1 MRDQQQAKFLE
12 ENPSML
18 HQLPASARPT
28 LGKDEAERGF
38 DLQEVLNFCWREWKF
53 IAVVFTAVLVVGTV
67 YTWRQIPL
75 YTATSQVLLD
85 PRKEKA
91 AGAEAILSDD
101 RLDYAMIDSQM
112 AIIRSTVFLRRV
124 VEKERLVSD
133 PEFGSGPA
141 HGGPTVA
148 DQPDTGRAKD
158 DEPIPPDVAMSIE
171 ALKGAVSVRGGS
183 QTQFAISYLLSI
195 SVTSR
200 DPARAA
206 RLANAVADA
215 FVVDKLDAR
224 FEAAK
229 RASAWLSDRL
239 VELKNQ
245 LRESEEAVA
254 HFRDEHGLIQSG
266 SNITLNQQQLSE
278 LNAKLVAARA
288 EAAEKKARVDL
299 LASIQAKGG
308 NIQSLPDIEKLGAM
322 ASLHEQ
328 EAKIS
333 QQEAELLTR
342 YGNTHPLVVN
352 IRAQHHDIA
361 RAIAAESQR
370 VATSIKNDYE
380 LAKARATALERSLQ
394 EVSGQTSIDDATTV
408 RLRELERTAAVNKSL
423 FEDFLQRAKIT
434 EEQSKFEA
442 REARV
447 ITPALTPG
455 GPSYPPNSRYMMITV
470 LLGLMLGVGG
480 ALAKE
485 MLDAGF
491 TTAKQVED
499 LLQLPVLT
507 SVGRMQKRD
516 RRVDGKV
523 VPLALYP
530 SLKPSSRYGEAVRSL
545 RTGIR
550 MADVDNPP
558 KIIQITSAVPGEGK
572 TTIAISFAASA
583 AAAGVK
589 VLLIDADLRRA
600 SASHVLG
607 LDKDKGL
614 VDLLVGQPDAKSL
627 MQLHKEARF
636 WTLPAGSKTQNPPDL
651 LGSERMKSLM
661 EGLRKTFDLIVIDTP
676 PAEPVID
683 PVVVSQ
689 LSDKVVFVIRW
700 GSTTR
705 EMVRRSVQ
713 RMSGH
718 RKVAGVALNLVN
730 DRRARRYGKHAYAN
744 YYGSRRYKQYY
755 VE

>member
-1 MRDQQQAKFLE
+1 
-12 ENPSML
+12 ML
-18 HQLPASARPT
+18 HQLPASTRPT
-28 LGKDEAERGF
+28 LGKDEPERDF
-38 DLQEVLNFCWREWKF
+38 DLQEILNFSWREWKF
-53 IAVVFTAVLVVGTV
+53 IGAVFIAVLVIGTV
-67 YTWRQIPL
+67 YTWRQIPR

-91 AGAEAILSDD
+91 AGAEAILSGDY
-101 RLDYAMIDSQM
+101 LDYAMIESQM
-112 AIIRSTVFLRRV
+112 AIVRSTIFLRRV
-124 VEKERLVSD
+124 VEKEHLVSD
-133 PEFGSGPA
+133 PEFGSGPSEGDES
-141 HGGPTVA
+141 HGATDNPA
-148 DQPDTGRAKD
+148 
-158 DEPIPPDVAMSIE
+158 ISHDVANSIE
-171 ALKGAVSVRGGS
+171 ALKGALSVKGGA
-183 QTQFAISYLLSI
+183 QAAYAVSYLLSI
-195 SVTSR
+195 SVTSI

-239 VELKNQ
+239 AELKNQ
-245 LRESEEAVA
+245 LRDSEEAVA
-254 HFRDEHGLIQSG
+254 HFRDEHGLIQSVG
-266 SNITLNQQQLSE
+266 NVTLNQQQLSE
-278 LNAKLVAARA
+278 LNAKLVTARA
-288 EAAEKKARVDL
+288 DAAEKKARVDL
-299 LASIQAKGG
+299 LASLQTKGG
-308 NIQSLPDIEKLGAM
+308 NIQNLPDIDKLGAM
-322 ASLHEQ
+322 ASLREQ
-328 EAKIS
+328 ETRIS
-333 QQEAELLTR
+333 QQESELLTR
-342 YGNTHPLVVN
+342 YEKTHPLVVN
-352 IRAQHHDIA
+352 IRAQHHDIE
-361 RAIAAESQR
+361 RAIAAEAQR
-370 VATSIKNDYE
+370 VAASIRNDYE
-380 LAKARATALERSLQ
+380 LAKARAAALERSLQ
-394 EVSGQTSIDDATTV
+394 EVSGQTSIDDATAV
-408 RLRELERTAAVNKSL
+408 RLRELERTAAVNRSL

-447 ITPALTPG
+447 ITPALPPG
-455 GPSYPPNSRYMMITV
+455 GPSYPPKSRYMMISV

-480 ALAKE
+480 AFAKE

-499 LLQLPVLT
+499 VLQLPVLS

-516 RRVDGKV
+516 RRVDGKI
-523 VPLALYP
+523 VPLPLYP

-558 KIIQITSAVPGEGK
+558 KVIQITSAVPGEGK

-627 MQLHKEARF
+627 MQLHKEGRF
-636 WTLPAGSKTQNPPDL
+636 WTLSAGSKTQNPPDL
-651 LGSERMKSLM
+651 LGSERMKSLL

-718 RKVAGVALNLVN
+718 RKVAGVAFNLVN

>member
-1 MRDQQQAKFLE
+1 
-12 ENPSML
+12 ML
-18 HQLPASARPT
+18 HQLPST
-28 LGKDEAERGF
+28 DTNIGQGEAEHSF
-38 DLQEVLNFCWREWKF
+38 DLQGILNFCWREWKL
-53 IAVVFTAVLVVGTV
+53 IAAVFVAALVVGTV
-67 YTWRQIPL
+67 YTLRQTPL
-75 YTATSQVLLD
+75 YTATTEVLLD

-91 AGAEAILSDD
+91 AGTEAIVSEGN
-101 RLDYAMIDSQM
+101 LDYAMIESQM
-112 AIIRSTVFLRRV
+112 AIMRSTVFLRRV
-124 VEKERLVSD
+124 VEKENLVSD
-133 PEFGSGPA
+133 PEFGSGRGSNPNEELTRSGA
-141 HGGPTVA
+141 
-148 DQPDTGRAKD
+148 
-158 DEPIPPDVAMSIE
+158 IPPDVARSIE
-171 ALKGAVSVRGGS
+171 ALKGATSVKGGS
-183 QTQFAISYLLSI
+183 QAAYAVSYLLSI
-195 SVTSR
+195 SVTSV
-200 DPARAA
+200 DPTRAA
-206 RLANAVADA
+206 RLANAIADA

-266 SNITLNQQQLSE
+266 GNVTLNQQQLSE
-278 LNAKLVAARA
+278 LNAKLVAARTD
-288 EAAEKKARVDL
+288 AAEKKARVDL

-308 NIQSLPDIEKLGAM
+308 NVQSLPDIEKLGAM
-322 ASLHEQ
+322 ASLREQ
-328 EAKIS
+328 EARIS
-333 QQEAELLTR
+333 QQEVELLTR

-352 IRAQHHDIA
+352 IRAQHHDIV

-370 VATSIKNDYE
+370 VVTSIKNDLE
-380 LAKARATALERSLQ
+380 LSKARVAALERSLQ
-394 EVSGQTSIDDATTV
+394 EVSGQTSIDDATAV
-408 RLRELERTAAVNKSL
+408 HLRELERAAAVNKSL

-447 ITPALTPG
+447 ITPALPPG
-455 GPSYPPNSRYMMITV
+455 GPSYPPKSRYMMMTV

-480 ALAKE
+480 AVAKE

-499 LLQLPVLT
+499 LLRLPVLT

-516 RRVDGKV
+516 RRVDGKIV
-523 VPLALYP
+523 SLPLYP

-614 VDLLVGQPDAKSL
+614 VDLLVGQQDAKSL

-661 EGLRKTFDLIVIDTP
+661 EGLRKTYDLIVIDTP

-718 RKVAGVALNLVN
+718 RKVAGVAFNLVN
-730 DRRARRYGKHAYAN
+730 DRQARRYGKHAYAN
-744 YYGSRRYKQYY
+744 NYGSRRYKQYY

>member
-1 MRDQQQAKFLE
+1 MRDRQPAKFLE
-12 ENPSML
+12 ENHSML

-148 DQPDTGRAKD
+148 DQPETGRAKD

-308 NIQSLPDIEKLGAM
+308 NIQNLPDIEKLGAM

-499 LLQLPVLT
+499 LLKLPVLT
-507 SVGRMQKRD
+507 SIGRMQKRD

-523 VPLALYP
+523 VPLPLYP

-589 VLLIDADLRRA
+589 VILIDADLRRA

-718 RKVAGVALNLVN
+718 RKVAGVAFNLVN
-730 DRRARRYGKHAYAN
+730 DRQARRYGKHAYAN

>member
-141 HGGPTVA
+141 RGGPTVA

-158 DEPIPPDVAMSIE
+158 DEPLPPDVAMSIE

-352 IRAQHHDIA
+352 IHAQHHDIA

-408 RLRELERTAAVNKSL
+408 RLRELERAAAVNKSL
-423 FEDFLQRAKIT
+423 FEEFLHRAKIT

-442 REARV
+442 KEARV

-523 VPLALYP
+523 IPLALYP

-558 KIIQITSAVPGEGK
+558 KVIQITSAVPGEGK

-600 SASHVLG
+600 SASHALG
-607 LDKDKGL
+607 LDKDEGL

-718 RKVAGVALNLVN
+718 RKVAGVAFNLVN
-730 DRRARRYGKHAYAN
+730 DRQARRYGKHAYAN

>member
-67 YTWRQIPL
+67 YTWRQTPL

-158 DEPIPPDVAMSIE
+158 DEPIPPGVAMSIE

-239 VELKNQ
+239 VELKTQ

-299 LASIQAKGG
+299 LSSIQAKGS
-308 NIQSLPDIEKLGAM
+308 NIQNLPDIEKLGAM

-352 IRAQHHDIA
+352 IRAQHHDIE

-370 VATSIKNDYE
+370 VAASIRNDYE
-380 LAKARATALERSLQ
+380 LAKARAAALERSLQ
-394 EVSGQTSIDDATTV
+394 DVSGQTSIDNATTV
-408 RLRELERTAAVNKSL
+408 HLRELERTAAVNKSL

-434 EEQSKFEA
+434 EEQSKFEV

-572 TTIAISFAASA
+572 TTLAISFAASA

-600 SASHVLG
+600 SASRVLG
-607 LDKDKGL
+607 VEKDQGL
-614 VDLLVGQPDAKSL
+614 VDLLLGQADAKSL
-627 MQLHKEARF
+627 MQLHKDARF

-651 LGSERMKSLM
+651 LGSERMKGLM

-718 RKVAGVALNLVN
+718 RKVAGIAFNLVN
-730 DRRARRYGKHAYAN
+730 DRQARRYGKHAYAN

>member
-141 HGGPTVA
+141 HAGPTVA

-245 LRESEEAVA
+245 LREAEEAVA

-308 NIQSLPDIEKLGAM
+308 NIQNMPDIEKLGAM

-328 EAKIS
+328 ETKIS

-352 IRAQHHDIA
+352 IRAQHHDIE

-370 VATSIKNDYE
+370 VATSVKNDYE
-380 LAKARATALERSLQ
+380 LAKARAVALERSLQ
-394 EVSGQTSIDDATTV
+394 DVSGQTSIDNTTTV

-434 EEQSKFEA
+434 EEQSKFEV

-607 LDKDKGL
+607 VEKDEGL
-614 VDLLVGQPDAKSL
+614 VDLLLGQADAKNL
-627 MQLHKEARF
+627 MQLHKDARF

-651 LGSERMKSLM
+651 LGSERMKSLI
-661 EGLRKTFDLIVIDTP
+661 EGLRKTFDLVVIDTP

-718 RKVAGVALNLVN
+718 RKVAGIAFNLVN
-730 DRRARRYGKHAYAN
+730 DRQARRYGKHAYAN

>member
-1 MRDQQQAKFLE
+1 MRDRQQAKFLE
-12 ENPSML
+12 ENHSML

-67 YTWRQIPL
+67 YTWRQTPL

-101 RLDYAMIDSQM
+101 RLDYAMIESQM

-124 VEKERLVSD
+124 VEKEHLVSD
-133 PEFGSGPA
+133 PEFGSGRSR
-141 HGGPTVA
+141 GGPSPA
-148 DQPDTGRAKD
+148 NESNQGGGKDDQP
-158 DEPIPPDVAMSIE
+158 ISPDVARSIE
-171 ALKGAVSVRGGS
+171 ALKGAVSVKGGGQGQS
-183 QTQFAISYLLSI
+183 LYAVSYLLLI
-195 SVTSR
+195 SVTST

-215 FVVDKLDAR
+215 FVVDKLEAR

-254 HFRDEHGLIQSG
+254 HFRDEHGLVQSG
-266 SNITLNQQQLSE
+266 GNVTLNQQQLSE
-278 LNAKLVAARA
+278 LNAKLVTAKADA
-288 EAAEKKARVDL
+288 VEKKARVDL

-308 NIQSLPDIEKLGAM
+308 NIQNLPDIEKLGAM

-352 IRAQHHDIA
+352 VRAQHRDIE
-361 RAIAAESQR
+361 RAIAAEAQR
-370 VATSIKNDYE
+370 AATSIKNDYE
-380 LAKARATALERSLQ
+380 LAKARAAAIERSLQ

-408 RLRELERTAAVNKSL
+408 HLRELERTAAVNKSL

-447 ITPALTPG
+447 ISPALTPG

-516 RRVDGKV
+516 RRVDGKI
-523 VPLALYP
+523 VPLRAL
-530 SLKPSSRYGEAVRSL
+530 SIIKAIVAVWGSSTV
-545 RTGIR
+545 
-550 MADVDNPP
+550 
-558 KIIQITSAVPGEGK
+558 
-572 TTIAISFAASA
+572 ASNWHPD
-583 AAAGVK
+583 GGRRQSTENHTNH
-589 VLLIDADLRRA
+589 LRR
-600 SASHVLG
+600 
-607 LDKDKGL
+607 
-614 VDLLVGQPDAKSL
+614 
-627 MQLHKEARF
+627 
-636 WTLPAGSKTQNPPDL
+636 
-651 LGSERMKSLM
+651 
-661 EGLRKTFDLIVIDTP
+661 
-676 PAEPVID
+676 
-683 PVVVSQ
+683 
-689 LSDKVVFVIRW
+689 
-700 GSTTR
+700 
-705 EMVRRSVQ
+705 
-713 RMSGH
+713 
-718 RKVAGVALNLVN
+718 
-730 DRRARRYGKHAYAN
+730 
-744 YYGSRRYKQYY
+744 SRRG
-755 VE
+755 

>member
-1 MRDQQQAKFLE
+1 
-12 ENPSML
+12 ML
-18 HQLPASARPT
+18 HQLPPSSTRTT
-28 LGKDEAERGF
+28 LGKDATERGF
-38 DLQEVLNFCWREWKF
+38 DLQEILNFCWREWKF
-53 IAVVFTAVLVVGTV
+53 IGVVFIAALVIGTV
-67 YTWRQIPL
+67 YTLRQIPR
-75 YTATSQVLLD
+75 YTATAEVLLD

-91 AGAEAILSDD
+91 AGAEAILSGDT
-101 RLDYAMIDSQM
+101 LDLAMIESQM

-124 VEKERLVSD
+124 VEKEHLGSD
-133 PEFGSGPA
+133 PEFGSGPSQSEPNQGA
-141 HGGPTVA
+141 HG
-148 DQPDTGRAKD
+148 QP
-158 DEPIPPDVAMSIE
+158 ISPDVARSIE
-171 ALKGAVSVRGGS
+171 ALKGAVSVKGGS
-183 QTQFAISYLLSI
+183 QAAYAVSYLLSI
-195 SVTSR
+195 SVTSV
-200 DPARAA
+200 DAARAA

-254 HFRDEHGLIQSG
+254 HFRDEHGLIQSS
-266 SNITLNQQQLSE
+266 SNGTLNQQQLSE
-278 LNAKLVAARA
+278 FNAKLVTAKAD
-288 EAAEKKARVDL
+288 AAEKKARVDL
-299 LASIQAKGG
+299 LASIQTKGG
-308 NIQSLPDIEKLGAM
+308 NIQNLPDIDKLGAM
-322 ASLHEQ
+322 ASLRDQ
-328 EAKIS
+328 ETKIS
-333 QQEAELLTR
+333 QQEAELLAK

-352 IRAQHHDIA
+352 VRAQHHDIE
-361 RAIAAESQR
+361 RAIAAEAQR
-370 VATSIKNDYE
+370 VSVSIKNDYE
-380 LAKARATALERSLQ
+380 LAKARAAALERSLQ
-394 EVSGQTSIDDATTV
+394 EVTGQTSIDDATAV

-423 FEDFLQRAKIT
+423 FEDFLQRARIT
-434 EEQSKFEA
+434 EEQSKFEV

-447 ITPALTPG
+447 ITPALLPG
-455 GPSYPPNSRYMMITV
+455 APSYPPKSRYIMISV

-491 TTAKQVED
+491 TTDKQVED

-523 VPLALYP
+523 IPLPLYP

-545 RTGIR
+545 RAGIR

-558 KIIQITSAVPGEGK
+558 KVIQITSAVPGEGK

-589 VLLIDADLRRA
+589 ALLIDADLRRA

-607 LDKDKGL
+607 MEKDMGL
-614 VDLLVGQPDAKSL
+614 VDLLVGQADAKSL
-627 MQLHKEARF
+627 MQLHKDARF

-651 LGSERMKSLM
+651 LGSERMKALIDA
-661 EGLRKTFDLIVIDTP
+661 LRKAFDLIVVDTP

-689 LSDKVVFVIRW
+689 LADKVIFVIRW
-700 GSTTR
+700 GATAR
-705 EMVRRSVQ
+705 ELVRRSVQ

-718 RKVAGVALNLVN
+718 RKVAGVAFNLVN

-744 YYGSRRYKQYY
+744 NYGSRRYKQYY

>member
-53 IAVVFTAVLVVGTV
+53 IGVVFTAVLVVGTV

-288 EAAEKKARVDL
+288 EAADKKARVDL

-352 IRAQHHDIA
+352 IRAQHHDIE

-380 LAKARATALERSLQ
+380 LAKARAAALERSLQ
-394 EVSGQTSIDDATTV
+394 DVSGQTSIDNATTV

-572 TTIAISFAASA
+572 TTLAISFAASA

-614 VDLLVGQPDAKSL
+614 VDLLVGQAGREKPDA
-627 MQLHKEARF
+627 
-636 WTLPAGSKTQNPPDL
+636 
-651 LGSERMKSLM
+651 
-661 EGLRKTFDLIVIDTP
+661 
-676 PAEPVID
+676 
-683 PVVVSQ
+683 
-689 LSDKVVFVIRW
+689 
-700 GSTTR
+700 
-705 EMVRRSVQ
+705 
-713 RMSGH
+713 
-718 RKVAGVALNLVN
+718 VAQG
-730 DRRARRYGKHAYAN
+730 R
-744 YYGSRRYKQYY
+744 
-755 VE
+755 

>member
-1 MRDQQQAKFLE
+1 
-12 ENPSML
+12 
-18 HQLPASARPT
+18 
-28 LGKDEAERGF
+28 
-38 DLQEVLNFCWREWKF
+38 
-53 IAVVFTAVLVVGTV
+53 
-67 YTWRQIPL
+67 
-75 YTATSQVLLD
+75 
-85 PRKEKA
+85 
-91 AGAEAILSDD
+91 
-101 RLDYAMIDSQM
+101 
-112 AIIRSTVFLRRV
+112 
-124 VEKERLVSD
+124 
-133 PEFGSGPA
+133 
-141 HGGPTVA
+141 
-148 DQPDTGRAKD
+148 
-158 DEPIPPDVAMSIE
+158 
-171 ALKGAVSVRGGS
+171 
-183 QTQFAISYLLSI
+183 
-195 SVTSR
+195 
-200 DPARAA
+200 
-206 RLANAVADA
+206 
-215 FVVDKLDAR
+215 
-224 FEAAK
+224 
-229 RASAWLSDRL
+229 
-239 VELKNQ
+239 
-245 LRESEEAVA
+245 
-254 HFRDEHGLIQSG
+254 
-266 SNITLNQQQLSE
+266 
-278 LNAKLVAARA
+278 
-288 EAAEKKARVDL
+288 
-299 LASIQAKGG
+299 
-308 NIQSLPDIEKLGAM
+308 M

-352 IRAQHHDIA
+352 IHAQHHDIA

-380 LAKARATALERSLQ
+380 LAKARATALQRSLQ

-408 RLRELERTAAVNKSL
+408 RLRELERAAAVNKSL

-442 REARV
+442 KEARV

-523 VPLALYP
+523 IPLALYP

-558 KIIQITSAVPGEGK
+558 KVIQITSAVPGEGK

-600 SASHVLG
+600 SASHALG
-607 LDKDKGL
+607 LDKDEGL

-718 RKVAGVALNLVN
+718 RKVAGVAFNLVN
-730 DRRARRYGKHAYAN
+730 DRQARRYGKHAYAN

>member
-141 HGGPTVA
+141 HAGPTVA

-245 LRESEEAVA
+245 LREAEEAVA

-299 LASIQAKGG
+299 LSSIQAKGS
-308 NIQSLPDIEKLGAM
+308 NIQNLPDIEKLGAM

-328 EAKIS
+328 EAKVS

-352 IRAQHHDIA
+352 IRAQHHDIE

-370 VATSIKNDYE
+370 VAASIRNEYE
-380 LAKARATALERSLQ
+380 LAKARAAALERSLQ
-394 EVSGQTSIDDATTV
+394 DVSGQTSIDNATTV

-572 TTIAISFAASA
+572 TTMAISFAASA

-718 RKVAGVALNLVN
+718 RKVAGVAFNLVN
-730 DRRARRYGKHAYAN
+730 DRQARRYGKHAYAN